1 MSNIQD
7 KGQEVKRRGL
17 FGSRQPI
24 LPDEPTHNN
33 IFSHIQDMTEVQ
45 TDMNFDLIG
54 QRGGRNS
61 IKEERQRQNKSSSN
75 SDGSDPKN
83 QSTQEEGSF
92 NA

>member
-1 MSNIQD
+1 
-7 KGQEVKRRGL
+7 
-17 FGSRQPI
+17 
-24 LPDEPTHNN
+24 
-33 IFSHIQDMTEVQ
+33 
-45 TDMNFDLIG
+45 MNFDLIG